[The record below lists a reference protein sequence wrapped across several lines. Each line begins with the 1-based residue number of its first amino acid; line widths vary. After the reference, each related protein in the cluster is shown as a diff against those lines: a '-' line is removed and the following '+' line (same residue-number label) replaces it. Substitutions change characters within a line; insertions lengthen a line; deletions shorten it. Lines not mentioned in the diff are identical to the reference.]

1 MMHKSLATIES
12 PEFINLQ
19 PLEINPLMS
28 SCEIKVLYLGENR
41 NHSYITKEVAT
52 DMAKTLR
59 GAPIVGYYK
68 EEKEDF
74 RDHGQQII
82 FDDEGVKFECLTK
95 PYGFVAPDAQ
105 VWFQKFEEKDD
116 FGNSIIREYLMTT
129 GYLWTGQY
137 EEAELAVKQGRPQSM
152 ELDEDTLD
160 GRWSVN
166 NKTGMEFFIINDAIF
181 SKLCI
186 LGEDVEPCFEGASVT
201 APEVSKNFSLDDNF
215 KRTLFTMMQDLKFA
229 LEGGKNMEI
238 VVENTEEI
246 VTEETVVENIETAVE
261 AEEVATEEESV
272 EETPATEFDSL
283 KRAEKVVEAPAAVE
297 ETEEKVEE
305 QPEEEVAPVEEEIS
319 EPEVTEEEVVEEIP
333 AEDDNSEQSIEVES
347 EEVIE
352 ATQSSQENF
361 AKSEEDKKEE
371 EAEEEDS
378 ESESEEE
385 KEDDKEEEDEKK
397 KYSLLEAELEKANTA
412 YAELEE
418 KYNAL
423 VEFKNAVENKEKEE
437 LINSFYMLSDE
448 DKKDVIENKSNY
460 SLDEIEAKLSV
471 ICVRKKVNF
480 DLDDSSKNDN
490 IVEEKVTTYNISEAE
505 ATSTPA
511 WITALKNTRDNK

>member
-1 MMHKSLATIES
+1 MMHQSIATIDS

-59 GAPIVGYYK
+59 GAPIVGYYREDK
-68 EEKEDF
+68 GDF
-74 RDHGQQII
+74 RDHGEKII
-82 FDDEGVKFECLTK
+82 FDDEGVKFESMTR
-95 PYGFVAPDAQ
+95 PYGFVSPEAK
-105 VWFQKFEEKDD
+105 VWFQKFEEQDD
-116 FGNSIIREYLMTT
+116 FGNSVTREYLMTT

-137 EEAELAVKQGRPQSM
+137 EEAQLAVTEGRPQSM
-152 ELDEDTLD
+152 ELDEETLD
-160 GRWSVN
+160 GHWSTN
-166 NKTGMEFFIINDAIF
+166 QKTGMEFFIINDAIF

-186 LGEDVEPCFEGASVT
+186 LGEDVEPCFEGARVT
-201 APEVSKNFSLDDNF
+201 APEVSTSFTKMDDNF
-215 KRTLFTMMQDLKFA
+215 KRTLYTMMQDLKFA

-246 VTEETVVENIETAVE
+246 VTEETVVENTEAAVE
-261 AEEVATEEESV
+261 AEVVAEEL
-272 EETPATEFDSL
+272 PATEFDSL
-283 KRAEKVVEAPAAVE
+283 KRDEAPKAEEVKEEEASEPAIEEIVEEAEPVVEPETEVEETPAVE
-297 ETEEKVEE
+297 EEVIEENL
-305 QPEEEVAPVEEEIS
+305 
-319 EPEVTEEEVVEEIP
+319 T
-333 AEDDNSEQSIEVES
+333 EDDNSEQSITTETQDS
-347 EEVIE
+347 IE

-361 AKSEEDKKEE
+361 AKSEEDEEEKDEDESKEE
-371 EAEEEDS
+371 ETDSKDEED
-378 ESESEEE
+378 
-385 KEDDKEEEDEKK
+385 EEEDEKK
-397 KYSLLEAELEKANTA
+397 KDYSLLEKELEDTKTA
-412 YAELEE
+412 YAELEA

-423 VEFKNAVENKEKEE
+423 VEFKNAVDNDKKDQ

-480 DLDDSSKNDN
+480 DLDDTSKNDN
-490 IVEEKVTTYNISEAE
+490 IVEDEVTTYNLSETE
-505 ATSTPA
+505 VTSIPA
-511 WITALKNTRDNK
+511 WIAAVKHTRDNK